1 MLCCNQERKTTTQQR
16 MMKSRVQLPP
26 KRKAPAKKGAS
37 EAAPAGTPPEYLCA
51 INGHV
56 MKDPVRSKYG
66 HCFERATIEL
76 WQQQQGQV
84 CPLTGQPLSKEDL
97 EAAKDLK
104 LQIEQFHIKKV
115 LGGFDDDPFGKGG
128 GAEDE
133 PTEQSVGAITLSP
146 VSGSPSLPARAGA
159 SHPHR
164 RHRAAPEGRYREAR
178 PYHRRHAP

>member
-1 MLCCNQERKTTTQQR
+1 MLCYIYSSFILRCDQERKSTTQQK

-26 KRKAPAKKGAS
+26 KRKAPAKKAVS

-84 CPLTGQPLSKEDL
+84 CPLTGQQLSKEDL

-133 PTEQSVGAITLSP
+133 DDDDDDL
-146 VSGSPSLPARAGA
+146 
-159 SHPHR
+159 
-164 RHRAAPEGRYREAR
+164 YDF
-178 PYHRRHAP
+178 